1 MSRALILMTRL
12 SDYML
17 NCLTHWQRKTGVELH
32 VVRRKVDSSAPFRFG
47 MPEGGLMFHQREDL
61 DEAGLRAL
69 SRELDPQLILCF
81 GWMDEAYLS
90 VVRDRAAACTAVMTM
105 DNQWLGTPRQ
115 WLGLAWARLRLRP
128 LFDQIW
134 VPGPRQRRFARR
146 LGFPEERIHEG
157 LYVANAANFDPIWQT
172 LGGGAPGKRLV
183 FAGRY
188 APEKGLDLLWQA
200 FEAHH
205 ANHES
210 DLELWCIGAGPLEA
224 VKPEHPRIRH
234 LGFVQPAE
242 FRDRLAGGG
251 IFVLPSTF
259 EPWGL
264 VVQEFALA
272 GFPLVLSPSVGAAD
286 RFLGADNGL
295 LLLGVTSEALVAAIA
310 RIDALGEAE
319 LAAMSWASRARA
331 EGLTVDGWVAQATAF
346 LEGRA

>member
-1 MSRALILMTRL
+1 MTRALILMTRL

-17 NCLTHWQRKTGVELH
+17 NCFTHWQRTTGVELH
-32 VVRRKVDSSAPFRFG
+32 VVRRKVDRAAPFRFG
-47 MPEGGLMFHQREDL
+47 ASEDGIRFHQREDL

-69 SRELDPQLILCF
+69 ARDLDPRLILCF
-81 GWMDEAYLS
+81 GWMDKAYLAA
-90 VVRDRAAACTAVMTM
+90 VRDRDAACAAVMTM

-128 LFDQIW
+128 LFDQVW
-134 VPGPRQRRFARR
+134 VPGPRQHRFARR
-146 LGFPEERIHEG
+146 LGFAEARIHEG
-157 LYVANAANFDPIWQT
+157 LYVANAANFDPIWQA

-200 FEAHH
+200 FQIYH
-205 ANHES
+205 ARHNSE
-210 DLELWCIGAGPLEA
+210 LELWCIGAGALEA

-234 LGFVQPAE
+234 LGFLQPAE
-242 FRDRLAGGG
+242 FCDQLASGG
-251 IFVLPSTF
+251 IFVLPSNF

-272 GFPLVLSPSVGAAD
+272 GFPLVLSPRVGAAD
-286 RFLGADNGL
+286 RFLGTDNGFL
-295 LLLGVTSEALVAAIA
+295 LPEVTPEALVQAIA
-310 RIDALGEAE
+310 RIDALDAGD
-319 LAAMSWASRARA
+319 LAAMSRASRARA
-331 EGLTVDGWVAQATAF
+331 EGLTVDSWAAQATAF